1 MATVTENFVKT
12 TDDAA
17 AVTHTITGVT
27 IAAGKLAILR
37 FGFQS
42 DSITVSSV
50 VDNAGNTWSVLPPV
64 HSTTGDNQSAAMAYL
79 VVPAGGLSGATI
91 TITLSASATLA
102 SHLAYF
108 DSDTGWKPQSQVLDK
123 SAGVNTGL
131 VTGWSSGSTATT
143 VVADELLVGMAYSG
157 GAINGGSSTPGSG
170 WTEENE
176 QNLTHGFKLVTE
188 WQKVTATGA
197 YAATGTWSAAEIAA
211 CYIATF
217 VTEGQTLPA
226 FPKAENVAESA
237 NPTTAATA
245 HTVTYPTGIQ
255 AGETL
260 LMVADKGSTAATIA
274 AITGWTELLD
284 ENLANGLYVAWK
296 KADGTESG
304 TFTVTTSASTRLV
317 VMIYRISGAADP
329 TVSPPQIGTTSTGT
343 SATPDPPSLT
353 PSGGSKDYLWIAIAG
368 MAGEEADDD
377 TWGNTPPSG
386 YNPSPPRQIAAGTVG
401 TNLGGLLL
409 AAEVGKTAATE
420 NPGTFG
426 VDVSAAWRAQTIAVV
441 PAPSGPATLFGQV
454 AATFTF
460 TEVTAGQKK
469 TFGQVAAPFSFTRV
483 VAGQRKTFG
492 QVAAPFTFIEVTA
505 AQRKTFGQVA
515 APFTLNRVVAAQR
528 KTFGQVAAPFTFT
541 EVTAGQRKTFG
552 QVAASFTFIE
562 VTAGQRKVFGQVVA
576 PFTFTE
582 VTAGQR
588 KTFGQVAAPFVFT
601 RVTAGQKKTF
611 GQVVAPFTFTEVTV
625 GQRKTFGQVA
635 ASFTFSATTSGI
647 KLGNTFFGV
656 VSLPVTFS
664 KEVLGQRKTFG
675 QIALPIVLSRE
686 FVGQRKTF
694 GQVARSTIFSASIIA
709 TKKTFGV
716 VALPVTFNKEV
727 LGQRKTFGQTTLP
740 ISFVEV
746 TAAQRKTFGQSA
758 LPITFGEQTS
768 GLRKVFGRT
777 DLSVLFSENTIGNRK
792 TFAQVV
798 FPISFIETVVGK
810 KHTFAQVAR
819 LINFSAFVDGQVFT
833 GPRTLYGRLSLPIT
847 FIEEITTQ
855 RRTFSQT
862 SLPLIFES
870 DVQAGKE
877 TFSSLV
883 LPLIFESQIQS
894 GPVGTHGQIAL
905 ELILGVTTKG
915 KIAYSSVILNEAIA
929 LYLGEEQILAAYFGN
944 EQIWP

>member
-79 VVPAGGLSGATI
+79 VVPAGGLSRATI

-226 FPKAENVAESA
+226 SPKAENVAESA

-260 LMVADKGSTAATIA
+260 LMVADKGSTASTIA

-420 NPGTFG
+420 IPGTFG

-441 PAPSGPATLFGQV
+441 PAPSGPATLFGQT
-454 AATFTF
+454 ASTFTF
-460 TEVTAGQKK
+460 NRVIAGQKKTFAQTAAPFTFVKDVKGQKK
-469 TFGQVAAPFSFTRV
+469 TFGQVAVAFVFVKDVQGQKKTFGQVALPITFTKEFLATKKTFGQ
-483 VAGQRKTFG
+483 VALPLILSKEFIGQRKTFG
-492 QVAAPFTFIEVTA
+492 QVALPVVFSEVTSGV
-505 AQRKTFGQVA
+505 RVFFGSTSL
-515 APFTLNRVVAAQR
+515 PII
-528 KTFGQVAAPFTFT
+528 FGKDVQ
-541 EVTAGQRKTFG
+541 GQRKTFG
-552 QVAASFTFIE
+552 QVALPITFSKEFI
-562 VTAGQRKVFGQVVA
+562 
-576 PFTFTE
+576 
-582 VTAGQR
+582 GQR
-588 KTFGQVAAPFVFT
+588 KTFGQVALPILFGKDV
-601 RVTAGQKKTF
+601 RGQKKTF
-611 GQVVAPFTFTEVTV
+611 GQVALPLIFGKDVSGRRSTYGQFAFPIIFTKETV
-625 GQRKTFGQVA
+625 GQRKTFGQTA
-635 ASFTFSATTSGI
+635 LPITFT
-647 KLGNTFFGV
+647 KD
-656 VSLPVTFS
+656 
-664 KEVLGQRKTFG
+664 VLGRKTTFG
-675 QIALPIVLSRE
+675 QIAV
-686 FVGQRKTF
+686 
-694 GQVARSTIFSASIIA
+694 
-709 TKKTFGV
+709 
-716 VALPVTFNKEV
+716 
-727 LGQRKTFGQTTLP
+727 
-740 ISFVEV
+740 
-746 TAAQRKTFGQSA
+746 
-758 LPITFGEQTS
+758 
-768 GLRKVFGRT
+768 
-777 DLSVLFSENTIGNRK
+777 
-792 TFAQVV
+792 
-798 FPISFIETVVGK
+798 
-810 KHTFAQVAR
+810 
-819 LINFSAFVDGQVFT
+819 
-833 GPRTLYGRLSLPIT
+833 
-847 FIEEITTQ
+847 
-855 RRTFSQT
+855 
-862 SLPLIFES
+862 PLIFS
-870 DVQAGKE
+870 KE
-877 TFSSLV
+877 
-883 LPLIFESQIQS
+883 
-894 GPVGTHGQIAL
+894 
-905 ELILGVTTKG
+905 
-915 KIAYSSVILNEAIA
+915 
-929 LYLGEEQILAAYFGN
+929 
-944 EQIWP
+944 

>member
-226 FPKAENVAESA
+226 YPKAENVAESA

-492 QVAAPFTFIEVTA
+492 QVAAPF
-505 AQRKTFGQVA
+505 
-515 APFTLNRVVAAQR
+515 
-528 KTFGQVAAPFTFT
+528 
-541 EVTAGQRKTFG
+541 
-552 QVAASFTFIE
+552 
-562 VTAGQRKVFGQVVA
+562 
-576 PFTFTE
+576 
-582 VTAGQR
+582 
-588 KTFGQVAAPFVFT
+588 VFT

-611 GQVVAPFTFTEVTV
+611 GQVVALFTFTEVTV

>member
-441 PAPSGPATLFGQV
+441 PAPSGPATLFGQT
-454 AATFTF
+454 ASTFTF
-460 TEVTAGQKK
+460 NRVIAGQKKTFAQTAAPFTFVKDVKGQKK
-469 TFGQVAAPFSFTRV
+469 TFGQVAVAFVFVKDVQGQKKTFGQVALPITFTKEFLATKKTFGQ
-483 VAGQRKTFG
+483 VALPLILSKEFIGQRKTFG
-492 QVAAPFTFIEVTA
+492 QVALPVVFSEVTSGV
-505 AQRKTFGQVA
+505 RVFFGSTSL
-515 APFTLNRVVAAQR
+515 PII
-528 KTFGQVAAPFTFT
+528 FGKDVQ
-541 EVTAGQRKTFG
+541 GQRKTFG
-552 QVAASFTFIE
+552 QVALPIIFSKEFI
-562 VTAGQRKVFGQVVA
+562 
-576 PFTFTE
+576 
-582 VTAGQR
+582 GQR
-588 KTFGQVAAPFVFT
+588 KTFGQVALPILFGKDV
-601 RVTAGQKKTF
+601 RGQKKTF
-611 GQVVAPFTFTEVTV
+611 GQVALPLIFGKDVSGRRSTYGQFAFPIIFTKETV
-625 GQRKTFGQVA
+625 GQRKTFGQTA
-635 ASFTFSATTSGI
+635 LPITFT
-647 KLGNTFFGV
+647 KD
-656 VSLPVTFS
+656 
-664 KEVLGQRKTFG
+664 VLGRKTTFG
-675 QIALPIVLSRE
+675 QIAVPLIFSKEVAAKR
-686 FVGQRKTF
+686 QTF
-694 GQVARSTIFSASIIA
+694 GQIVLPITFSESILA
-709 TKKTFGV
+709 TKKTFG
-716 VALPVTFNKEV
+716 
-727 LGQRKTFGQTTLP
+727 QT
-740 ISFVEV
+740 
-746 TAAQRKTFGQSA
+746 A
-758 LPITFGEQTS
+758 LPIT
-768 GLRKVFGRT
+768 
-777 DLSVLFSENTIGNRK
+777 
-792 TFAQVV
+792 
-798 FPISFIETVVGK
+798 
-810 KHTFAQVAR
+810 
-819 LINFSAFVDGQVFT
+819 FSAFVDGQVFT
-833 GPRTLYGRLSLPIT
+833 GPKTLFGRTALPVIFSKDISGQRKTFGQISVPLVFNEVTIGQRKTFSSFALPINFLAVTQTGRVTSFGQITLPVLFGKDVRGLKKT
-847 FIEEITTQ
+847 FGQTALPLIFNKDVLGRRKTFGQSALPLIFTSTSEAQ
-855 RRTFSQT
+855 RRTFGQV
-862 SLPLIFES
+862 SLPINFNS
-870 DVQAGKE
+870 VIGVA
-877 TFSSLV
+877 LV
-883 LPLIFESQIQS
+883 EI
-894 GPVGTHGQIAL
+894 HGQIVFGL
-905 ELILGVTTKG
+905 VLTFGTRG
-915 KIAYSSVILNEAIA
+915 KVKLPGVILNDAVN
-929 LYLGEEQILAAYFGN
+929 LYLGETPVLAAYFGS